1 MEKAMQKVKQQIM
14 KKELEQIYEAVA
26 GDNAINRYTHE
37 EILQRILDMYDAEQL
52 LQEATSDEYIELI
65 NRKEDV

>member
-1 MEKAMQKVKQQIM
+1 MQKVREVIKR
-14 KKELEQIYEAVA
+14 ELEQIYEAVA
-26 GDNAINRYTHE
+26 GDDAINRYTHE

-65 NRKEDV
+65 NRKEEV

>member
-1 MEKAMQKVKQQIM
+1 MIDVKNNLA
-14 KKELEQIYEAVA
+14 EIYEAVA

-52 LQEATSDEYIELI
+52 LQEATSDEYIELLR
-65 NRKEDV
+65 RKGRNYDY

>member
-65 NRKEDV
+65 NRRGQ